1 MITKP
6 HVSIILTSYNHGK
19 YLRESIQSVLNQT
32 YQDYEL
38 IIRDDASTDN
48 SWEIINSF
56 SDSRIRSF
64 RNEVNRMGICLN
76 DVITK
81 YSSGDY
87 IAIHHSDDVWE
98 PQKLEKQVLFLDE
111 NPHIGAVF
119 SLVAIINEAGRE
131 FTDETHKY
139 FKVFKQPNRTRYE
152 WLNHFF
158 FHGNALCHP
167 SVLIRK
173 KCYAECG
180 FSRRGLAQLP
190 DLDFWIRL
198 CLKYDIYIL
207 QEKLVRF
214 RVRADEKNVSGN
226 RPTTRVRDHFEKLH
240 ILNNYQAIPTVDDL
254 IMIFPDAKKYIN
266 PINPDI
272 NYGLGRF
279 AVDSGPSNVH
289 KLFGLNLLFEAMND
303 PERAKN
309 IGEYNQFYVKDF
321 IKLTGQH
328 DIFSTEAS
336 YLAKQDMINSKAW
349 KMLEDTRQ
357 LRNRLAPSGSR
368 RSLFFRR
375 VRSTTFEILFSIKQ
389 FRKYRNMV
397 ECISTS
403 QQFDKEYYL
412 QSNPDLAGLNI
423 DPLIHYCKSGWKE
436 GRNPSQYFD
445 TNNYIARHPEVISQD
460 ICPLYHWIQ
469 QGKNTDELTNTI
481 TDPLGGNES

>member
-1 MITKP
+1 MAKP
-6 HVSIILTSYNHGK
+6 QISIILTSYNHGK
-19 YLRESIQSVLNQT
+19 YLRESIQSVLDQT
-32 YQDYEL
+32 YRDFEL
-38 IIRDDASTDN
+38 IILDDASTDN
-48 SWEIINSF
+48 SWEIIGSY
-56 SDSRIRSF
+56 SDPRIRSF
-64 RNEVNRMGICLN
+64 RNEVNRKGIRLA
-76 DVITK
+76 DVINK

-87 IAIHHSDDVWE
+87 IAVHHSDDVWE
-98 PQKLEKQVLFLDE
+98 PQKLEKQVLFLDA

-119 SLVAIINEAGRE
+119 SLVTIIDEEGRS
-131 FTDETHKY
+131 FSDESHKY
-139 FKVFKQPNRTRYE
+139 FKVFKQPNRTRHE

-173 KCYAECG
+173 KCYEDCG
-180 FSRRGLAQLP
+180 YFRRGLAQLP

-240 ILNNYQAIPTVDDL
+240 ILDNYQTIPTVDDL
-254 IMIFPDAKKYIN
+254 LMIFPDAKKYIN

-272 NYGLGRF
+272 NFALGRF
-279 AVDSGPSNVH
+279 AVDSGPSKVH

-303 PERAKN
+303 PERAKKILEFN
-309 IGEYNQFYVKDF
+309 HFDIKDF
-321 IKLTGQH
+321 YKLSGEH
-328 DIFSTEAS
+328 DVFSTEDS
-336 YLAKQDMINSKAW
+336 YVAKQDLINSKTW

-357 LRNRLAPSGSR
+357 LRNRLAPSGIRHS
-368 RSLFFRR
+368 SFFRQAKNT
-375 VRSTTFEILFSIKQ
+375 SFEILFSIKQ
-389 FRKYRNMV
+389 FRKNRKIID
-397 ECISTS
+397 CINASR
-403 QQFDKEYYL
+403 QFDKEYYL